1 MTVRTAWV
9 TGASRGIGRAVAR
22 SLHGDGYRVFAT
34 GRDRDALR
42 ELAGQVGEG
51 LWPEAFDLTDEAAV
65 RRAFGLLRERWGTP
79 EVLVNSAG
87 VGNGSPLLEG
97 TVEQWRQILEVNVLG
112 LSLCTRLVV
121 DALLAEKRTGQV
133 VHISSMSGH
142 RTVTYAGMY
151 AASKFAVQALTEG
164 LRLELRERGSTI
176 RVSSI
181 APGTVQ
187 TRFGLDPDEPD
198 RKRPYPLLQA
208 DDVADAVRFIL
219 DTPPHV
225 DVGDLLLRP
234 TGQPR

>member
-1 MTVRTAWV
+1 MRTVWV

-22 SLHGDGYRVFAT
+22 SLRGAGMRVFAT
-34 GRDRDALR
+34 GRDRGALL
-42 ELAGQVGEG
+42 ELASQVGEG
-51 LWPEAFDLTDEAAV
+51 VWIEAFDLTDEASV
-65 RRAFGLLRERWGTP
+65 RTAFAALQERWGTP
-79 EVLVNSAG
+79 DVLVNSAG
-87 VGNGSPLLEG
+87 VGHGAPLLEG

-121 DALLAEKRTGQV
+121 DALLAEKRTGQI

-142 RTVTYAGMY
+142 RVPTYAGMY

-181 APGTVQ
+181 GPGTVQ
-187 TRFGLDPDEPD
+187 TRFGLPPDAPD
-198 RKRPYPLLQA
+198 RERPYPLLQP
-208 DDVADAVRFIL
+208 DDVADAVRFVL
-219 DTPPHV
+219 DTPEHV

-234 TGQPR
+234 TGQPK

>member
-1 MTVRTAWV
+1 VTVRTAWV

-22 SLHGDGYRVFAT
+22 NLHGDGYRVFAT
-34 GRDRDALR
+34 GRDRGALR

-65 RRAFGLLRERWGTP
+65 RRAFGILQERWGTP

-87 VGNGSPLLEG
+87 VGHGSPLLEG

-198 RKRPYPLLQA
+198 RERPYPLLQA
-208 DDVADAVRFIL
+208 DDVADAVRFVL